1 MKTEGNK
8 PHKTNTCSDADTSD
22 VECARIEFE
31 DETETIP
38 ILHYVHKDDIEVK
51 VDQSAISGEKR
62 SNEPRRS
69 KPQHISSQRNENKLK
84 DVSKGD
90 NNRISETAMV
100 TTTPKVETDARNGNV
115 PTVSDHVSVIQRSE
129 AYIQAYPKEY
139 TENMF
144 LEARL
149 TYVPPVDKVVRDLR
163 IEKRDAE
170 VQTSV
175 SLDKESVHENKTDEE
190 EEINAPAEKEGDVD
204 IEKNGDLEKSASGEH
219 DTEKSVDEDE
229 ANNEQEIST
238 HNDPQKMKTTQITEE
253 EVPGPNHSQLSTN
266 CMASDEMFTTC
277 DNCGNIVKNRIND
290 TESEKNWSE
299 YYSEYA
305 EHSRVSTPKHK
316 FVVPKSKIS
325 PIEVKGKLNQGLEP
339 NTLKSLGIL
348 PHALVTTI
356 F

>member
-8 PHKTNTCSDADTSD
+8 PHKTNTCRDADTSD

-90 NNRISETAMV
+90 NNRISETVMV
-100 TTTPKVETDARNGNV
+100 TATPKVETDARNGNV
-115 PTVSDHVSVIQRSE
+115 PTVSDHDSVIQRSE
-129 AYIQAYPKEY
+129 AYVQAYPKEY

-144 LEARL
+144 LEATL

-175 SLDKESVHENKTDEE
+175 ILDKEGVHENKTDEE
-190 EEINAPAEKEGDVD
+190 EEINVPAEKEGDVD
-204 IEKNGDLEKSASGEH
+204 IEKNSDLEKSASGEH
-219 DTEKSVDEDE
+219 DTEKSV
-229 ANNEQEIST
+229 
-238 HNDPQKMKTTQITEE
+238 
-253 EVPGPNHSQLSTN
+253 G
-266 CMASDEMFTTC
+266 
-277 DNCGNIVKNRIND
+277 
-290 TESEKNWSE
+290 
-299 YYSEYA
+299 
-305 EHSRVSTPKHK
+305 
-316 FVVPKSKIS
+316 
-325 PIEVKGKLNQGLEP
+325 
-339 NTLKSLGIL
+339 
-348 PHALVTTI
+348 
-356 F
+356 